1 MALAFSTIGLMGK
14 HANPEVQSTLASLV
28 TYLQSQNIEVL
39 MEESCAKMMPP
50 SVVSRTV
57 SRDQLGSKCDLV
69 IVVGGDGSLLD
80 AARVVVDNDVPVV
93 GVNRGRLGFLTDISP
108 QALTQS
114 LEPIL
119 RGQFQEEFRF
129 FLEMQLVRQGEVL
142 HKGTA
147 LNDVV
152 LYSGDIARMMD
163 FQVIIDDQFVYR
175 QRSDGLITATPT
187 GSTAYALSGGGPILH
202 PSLEA
207 VVLVPMHPHTLS
219 SRPIVIDSHA
229 KIELHLMPDNLL
241 NPRLSCDGQVHFDA
255 KPDDRIVIKRKT
267 KELRL
272 LHPTDYDYYYTLRSK
287 LGWSA

>member
-14 HANPEVQSTLASLV
+14 HANPEVQSSLASLV
-28 TYLQSQNIEVL
+28 SFLQAQNIEVL
-39 MEESCAKMMPP
+39 MEQSCAKAMPE
-50 SVVSRTV
+50 SLSAKAV
-57 SRDQLGSKCDLV
+57 SRDQLGALCDLV

-80 AARVVVDNDVPVV
+80 AARVVVDHDVPVV

-119 RGQFQEEFRF
+119 RGQFQEEYRF
-129 FLEMQLVRQGEVL
+129 FLEMQLVRQGETIQ
-142 HKGTA
+142 KGTA

-219 SRPIVIDSHA
+219 SRPIVIDSRA

-255 KPDDRIVIKRKT
+255 KPDDRILIQRKT

-272 LHPTDYDYYYTLRSK
+272 LHPTDYDYYYTLRNK

>member
-1 MALAFSTIGLMGK
+1 MALAFSTIGLIGK

-28 TYLQSQNIEVL
+28 SFLQAQNLEVL
-39 MEESCAKMMPP
+39 MEETCAKSMPSNLLMKAIP
-50 SVVSRTV
+50 
-57 SRDQLGSKCDLV
+57 RDKLGTSCDLIV
-69 IVVGGDGSLLD
+69 VVGGDGSLLD
-80 AARVVVDNDVPVV
+80 AARTVADHDVPVV

-108 QALTQS
+108 QALSQS

-119 RGQFQEEFRF
+119 RGQYQEEHRF
-129 FLEMQLVRQGEVL
+129 FLEMQLMRQGEVIN
-142 HKGTA
+142 KGIA

-163 FQVIIDDQFVYR
+163 FQVIINDQFVYR

-207 VVLVPMHPHTLS
+207 MVLVPMHPHTLS
-219 SRPIVIDSHA
+219 SRPIVVDSQA
-229 KIELHLMPDNLL
+229 KIELHLMPDNNL
-241 NPRLSCDGQVHFDA
+241 NPRLSCDGQVHFDT
-255 KPDDRIVIKRKT
+255 KPDDRIIIKRKA

-272 LHPTDYDYYYTLRSK
+272 LHPTDYDYYYTLRNK

>member
-1 MALAFSTIGLMGK
+1 MALAFSTIGLIGK

-28 TYLQSQNIEVL
+28 TFLQVQGIEVL
-39 MEESCAKMMPP
+39 MEQTCAAMMPP
-50 SVVSRTV
+50 SLLTKAIT
-57 SRDQLGSKCDLV
+57 RDKLGALCDLV

-80 AARVVVDNDVPVV
+80 AARTVVDHDVPVV

-119 RGQFQEEFRF
+119 RGQYQEERRF
-129 FLEMQLVRQGEVL
+129 FLEMHLMRDDKVIHEG
-142 HKGTA
+142 KA

-207 VVLVPMHPHTLS
+207 VVMVPMHPHTLS
-219 SRPIVIDSHA
+219 SRPIVVDSHA
-229 KIELHLMPDNLL
+229 KIELHIMPDSLL

-255 KPDDRIVIKRKT
+255 KPDDRIVIQRKT
-267 KELRL
+267 QELRL

>member
-1 MALAFSTIGLMGK
+1 MALAFSTIGLIGK
-14 HANPEVQSTLASLV
+14 QANPEVQSTLASLV
-28 TYLQSQNIEVL
+28 TFLQVQGIEVL
-39 MEESCAKMMPP
+39 MEQACAAMMPP
-50 SVVSRTV
+50 SLQTKAIT
-57 SRDQLGSKCDLV
+57 RDKLGALCDLV

-80 AARVVVDNDVPVV
+80 AARTVVDHNVPVV

-119 RGQFQEEFRF
+119 RGQYQEEHRF
-129 FLEMQLVRQGEVL
+129 FLEMHLTRDGKVIHEG
-142 HKGTA
+142 KA

-152 LYSGDIARMMD
+152 LYSGDIARMID

-207 VVLVPMHPHTLS
+207 VVMVPMHPHTLS
-219 SRPIVIDSHA
+219 SRPIVVDSHA
-229 KIELHLMPDNLL
+229 KIELHLMPDNSL

-255 KPDDRIVIKRKT
+255 KPDDRIVIQRKT
-267 KELRL
+267 QELRL

>member
-1 MALAFSTIGLMGK
+1 MGLIGK
-14 HANPEVQSTLASLV
+14 HANPEVQSSLASLV
-28 TYLQSQNIEVL
+28 TFLHAQGIEVL
-39 MEESCAKMMPP
+39 MEASCAQVMSP
-50 SVVSRTV
+50 SLPFKAI
-57 SRDQLGSKCDLV
+57 SRDQLSALCNLV

-80 AARVVVDNDVPVV
+80 AARTVVDHEVPVV

-114 LEPIL
+114 LGPIL
-119 RGQFQEEFRF
+119 RGEFQEEYRF
-129 FLEMQLVRQGEVL
+129 FLEMQLVREGEIVST
-142 HKGTA
+142 GTA

-202 PSLEA
+202 PSLA
-207 VVLVPMHPHTLS
+207 AIVMVPMHPHTLS
-219 SRPIVIDSHA
+219 SRPIVVDSNA
-229 KIELHLMPDNLL
+229 KIELHIMPDSLL
-241 NPRLSCDGQVHFDA
+241 NPRLSCDGQIHFDA

-267 KELRL
+267 KQLRL